1 MNSVECTIR
10 QVTSLEDLK
19 FALQMCTEEEWSI
32 AEADMELFYATDP
45 QGFYI
50 GELGEE
56 KVSYISALT
65 YGNNEFCVIGLYLV
79 KPDQRK
85 KGYGLKTWNYAWSK
99 IPKNCKLSLNAVK
112 KMAPAYNKFGF
123 ETAWMDYRFSFTS
136 KKVLSFTLSPECSDF
151 TFTQY
156 READFES
163 LFAYDTSVF
172 GYPRKSFLQKLVI
185 IQEFGGWTVSNES
198 GEILGYCI
206 VKMAAVGK
214 LGWLVSPLYANNST
228 IARALLNKAAKFV
241 LSQSETDSSLLT
253 ITVPEVNKE
262 AMKLFMSLC
271 PADHSSAHMF
281 KDGVPEIVKK
291 NFETTIYGLSIDVI

>member
-1 MNSVECTIR
+1 MDSVECTIR
-10 QVTSLEDLK
+10 QVTSPEDLK
-19 FALQMCTEEEWSI
+19 FAWQMCVENEWTI
-32 AEADMELFYATDP
+32 AEADLELFYAIDP

-79 KPDQRK
+79 KPEHRK

-99 IPKNCKLSLNAVK
+99 IPKSCKLSLCCAMKSVP
-112 KMAPAYNKFGF
+112 MYRKFGF

-151 TFTQY
+151 TFIQY

-172 GYPRKSFLQKLVI
+172 GYPRKSFLQKLVT

-198 GEILGYCI
+198 GEILGFCI
-206 VKMAAVGK
+206 VKLSAVDK
-214 LGWLVSPLYANNST
+214 FGWLLSPLYANNST

-262 AMKLFMSLC
+262 AVKLFKSLSPTYSC
-271 PADHSSAHMF
+271 RARMF
-281 KDGVPEIVKK
+281 VDGVPEVVKK
-291 NFETTIYGLSIDVI
+291 KAEMVIFGRTVR